1 MLVEEAEKRYL
12 LRRGSMIGLGGKFSG
27 DNDGTVGD
35 SSDNNIDIATVTD
48 ISDSSLD
55 SSKQNNNNRKRRK
68 QSTKQMLR
76 DESKRRRA
84 AMDQPLPYFL
94 GGSGVNRSSTCHG
107 SSNGASSGQTPTLS
121 NLVVPNSASEI
132 VAVVSTLAKCYAQ
145 RLVSAAK
152 RVADVEE
159 EERETSD
166 VSPTTTQQPIQPHH
180 ILEAHRYRQHAGLDP
195 GFWMASDRTG
205 YCKSGSSGGIMNK
218 KVVGVAE
225 AAALGT
231 VDRDRLN
238 YLAALESQD
247 LYNKAMENNEQQDE
261 DDKMDVDE
269 DESKEEKKVE
279 EEGTSATTKT

>member
-107 SSNGASSGQTPTLS
+107 SNGASSGQSPTLS

-247 LYNKAMENNEQQDE
+247 LYIKAMENNEQQDE

-269 DESKEEKKVE
+269 SKDEKKVE